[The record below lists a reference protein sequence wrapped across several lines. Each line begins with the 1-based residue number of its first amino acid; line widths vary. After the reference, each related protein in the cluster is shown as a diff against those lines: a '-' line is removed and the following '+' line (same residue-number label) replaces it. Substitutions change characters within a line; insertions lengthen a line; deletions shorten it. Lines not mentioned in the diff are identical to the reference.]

1 MGAGRTKNTGGCTTG
16 AKVGSEAPVVPS
28 LKHQLVGEVQARF
41 SLRAALTLTR
51 MSTKSLRKRN
61 SVRKP
66 PWAVLA
72 RLRCPGQSQ
81 GEPPCSDGEALAMI
95 TASGMATELRLAR
108 KLRLAPEQAGA
119 MEPRIAREQGL
130 AKEKGLAREQALA
143 WEQGLG
149 REQGLA
155 TEGGLAGGMA
165 RAAALALGSW
175 SGGSWSGGPM

>member
-1 MGAGRTKNTGGCTTG
+1 MGAGRTKDAGGCTTR
-16 AKVGSEAPVVPS
+16 AEVSSEAPVVPGF
-28 LKHQLVGEVQARF
+28 KHQLVGEVQARF

-95 TASGMATELRLAR
+95 TASGMATKLRLAR

-130 AKEKGLAREQALA
+130 
-143 WEQGLG
+143 G
-149 REQGLA
+149 RKQGLA
-155 TEGGLAGGMA
+155 TEGGMAGGMA
-165 RAAALALGSW
+165 RAAALALGSC
-175 SGGSWSGGPM
+175 SGGPWSGGPM

>member
-1 MGAGRTKNTGGCTTG
+1 MGAGRTKNTGGCTTK

-51 MSTKSLRKRN
+51 ISAKSLRNRN

-66 PWAVLA
+66 PLTVLA

-130 AKEKGLAREQALA
+130 
-143 WEQGLG
+143 G

>member
-1 MGAGRTKNTGGCTTG
+1 MGAGRTKDAGGRTTG

-95 TASGMATELRLAR
+95 TASGMATKLRLAR

-130 AKEKGLAREQALA
+130 
-143 WEQGLG
+143 G
-149 REQGLA
+149 RKQGLA
-155 TEGGLAGGMA
+155 TEGGMAGGMA
-165 RAAALALGSW
+165 RAAALALGSC
-175 SGGSWSGGPM
+175 SGGPM